1 VEENRENLTLLLNA
15 AGAGDS
21 AAASALLPMVY
32 DELRILAHQRL
43 AKEAGGGRAIT
54 MQATGLVHEA
64 YLRLVK
70 DTEAQWNGR
79 NHFFAAA
86 AIAMRRIL
94 VERARAYA
102 GPKRGGGKGKV
113 SLDDAGAAVASPDEG
128 PAGGGAGG
136 MDWIAL
142 DEALSAL
149 EAHDPRLA
157 QIVMLRYFAG
167 LTVEKTAEVVGLSS
181 RQVKREWNLARAWL
195 YEKMTGEKP
204 PERDA

>member
-1 VEENRENLTLLLNA
+1 MAENQQNLTLLLNA
-15 AGAGDS
+15 AGHGDS

-32 DELRILAHQRL
+32 EELRVLAHQRL
-43 AKEAGGGRAIT
+43 AKEAGGGKAIT

-64 YLRLVK
+64 YIRLVK
-70 DTEAQWNGR
+70 DTDAQWNGR

-94 VERARAYA
+94 VERARANG
-102 GPKRGGGKGKV
+102 GPKRGGGRARV
-113 SLDDAGAAVASPDEG
+113 SLDEAGAAAPAEG
-128 PAGGGAGG
+128 PDA

-142 DEALSAL
+142 DEALSDL
-149 EAHDPRLA
+149 EGHDPRLA

-195 YEKMTGEKP
+195 YERMTGEQP
-204 PERDA
+204 PDQE

>member
-1 VEENRENLTLLLNA
+1 MEENRENLTLLLNA

-102 GPKRGGGKGKV
+102 GPKRGGGKAKV

-128 PAGGGAGG
+128 AGSPGG

-149 EAHDPRLA
+149 ETHDPRLA

-167 LTVEKTAEVVGLSS
+167 LTVEKTAEVVGLSA

-195 YEKMTGEKP
+195 YEKMTGEQA
-204 PERDA
+204 PERDG

>member
-1 VEENRENLTLLLNA
+1 MPDTPAHDVTVLLNA

-21 AAASALLPMVY
+21 AAAARLLPMVY
-32 DELRILAHQRL
+32 DELRRLAHQRL
-43 AKEAGGGRAIT
+43 AREPGGGKAIT

-70 DTEAQWNGR
+70 DADAAWSGR

-102 GPKRGGGKGKV
+102 GPKRGGGAKREALGDV
-113 SLDDAGAAVASPDEG
+113 ADVEAAGA
-128 PAGGGAGG
+128 
-136 MDWIAL
+136 MDWIGL
-142 DEALSAL
+142 DEALTGL
-149 EAHDPRLA
+149 EAHDPRMA

-167 LTVEKTAEVVGLSS
+167 LSVERTAEVVGLSA
-181 RQVKREWNLARAWL
+181 RQVKREWSLARAWL
-195 YEKMTGEKP
+195 YERMTGQKP
-204 PERDA
+204 DSPTSSGRATGQE